1 MTDIRASKDQS
12 TKTTDR
18 QRTVIDADVRDY
30 VSYAMAVA
38 GTPVGGAV
46 VLAASVPT
54 FETII
59 TFFGGGTHL
68 KFAMLLHCLGMLG
81 LVFFVTFISARLLVE
96 HLLRSHDK

>member
-30 VSYAMAVA
+30 VSYAM
-38 GTPVGGAV
+38 
-46 VLAASVPT
+46 ASVPT